1 MTGFDLAVLVI
12 VALSALGG
20 LSRGFVQ
27 EVLSLSAWLAAVVA
41 IYLLHEP
48 LAHTLTRF
56 FSDNQTNAAL
66 LAFVLLLIVPLV
78 VMQAIARWAGA
89 KARKSALGFV
99 DRVLGLGFGAVKGFV
114 LVVLVFSIVALGY
127 DTVWGAKG
135 RPDWVKDARA
145 YPFVNAASDALV
157 ETISERREKRAG
169 AGEAEAEAP
178 DL

>member
-27 EVLSLSAWLAAVVA
+27 EVLSLAAWLAAVVA

-48 LAHTLTRF
+48 LSHVLIRF
-56 FSDNQTNAAL
+56 FADNQTNAAL

-78 VMQAIARWAGA
+78 VMRIIARWAGA
-89 KARKSALGFV
+89 KARKSVLGFV

-114 LVVLVFSIVALGY
+114 LVVLVFSIVAIGY

-135 RPDWVKDARA
+135 RPDWVVDARA

-157 ETISERREKRAG
+157 ETIAERREKQETAG
-169 AGEAEAEAP
+169 ADPEPAG
-178 DL
+178 